1 MDHDEIT
8 VTFKINR
15 RALNQYL
22 GNTSK
27 PTSKQAM
34 QEVLNSLIKDGLA
47 SGCGCGCNCFEPDPL
62 PISFNLVE

>member
-22 GNTSK
+22 GNTSS
-27 PTSKQAM
+27 PTSKQAL
-34 QEVLNSLIKDGLA
+34 QDALNSLVKDGLA
-47 SGCGCGCNCFEPDPL
+47 SGCGCGCNCFEPDHM
-62 PISFNLVE
+62 PISFSMVE